1 MIMSDSISTIHGV
14 GPKTE
19 KLLQKLGVYTI
30 EDMLLAFPRDYKKIP
45 EITKINQIQ
54 SEREYVFQVQIVG
67 TPVVKKTKNMQ
78 IVIARAADDSGM
90 VEAVWYHMPYL
101 KNQLMQR
108 RECILY
114 GKTVY
119 KNGSY
124 QMEQPEILKTEQYM
138 QMSEGLQPVYNLTK
152 GITNK
157 QYTKYLK
164 EAMESLG
171 EEQDFLP
178 LSIRLRHHLLSRN
191 DALRAVHF
199 PETMEQLTVARRR
212 LVFDELFLFMLKMQ
226 HFKEHNSRIPNHFP
240 LSRDSYGKELL
251 EKLPFPLTGA
261 QQRVLQEMER
271 DLEGPDTMQ
280 RLLQGDVGSGKTIL
294 AYLIMVRMADSG
306 RQSAIM
312 APTEVLA
319 RQHYETFRGWNEQ
332 FGLSHPLILLT
343 GSMTP
348 KQKREACQRILS
360 EPDAIIIGTHA
371 LIQEKVTYQNLALVV
386 TDEQHRFGV
395 RQRETFSE
403 KGMEQPHVLVMSA
416 TPIPRTLA
424 IILYG
429 DLDISVLDELPAK
442 RLPIKSCV
450 VGAEK
455 RTTSWNFIK
464 KEIESGHQAYLICPL
479 VEESE
484 DEEMDLEDVVNYTQK
499 LQHYFPDLSIAYLHG
514 KMKTVEKNEI
524 MERFAAND
532 IQILVSTTVIEV
544 GINVPNAT
552 VMMIENADRFGLA
565 QLHQLRGRV
574 GRGDAQSY
582 CIMINTSDSDRAKER
597 LDILNHSNDGFEI
610 AGKDLKLRGPG
621 DFFGIRQSGMMEFA
635 IADIYQD
642 ADVLMIASEEAKDYM
657 ASCLDDPANADEML
671 EAELTRQY
679 DRYEKRIN
687 L

>member
-1 MIMSDSISTIHGV
+1 MSISDSISTIHGV

-45 EITKINQIQ
+45 GISSINQIQ
-54 SEREYVFQVQIVG
+54 GEREYVFRVQIVG
-67 TPVVKKTKNMQ
+67 TPVIKRTKNLQ
-78 IVIARAADDSGM
+78 LVIARASDQTG
-90 VEAVWYHMPYL
+90 VIEAVWYHMPYL
-101 KNQLMQR
+101 KNQLLQK

-124 QMEQPEILKTEQYM
+124 QMEQPEILGIDQYHGM
-138 QMSEGLQPVYNLTK
+138 CDGLQPVYNLTK

-164 EAMESLG
+164 EALESLWK
-171 EEQDFLP
+171 ERDFLP
-178 LSIRLRHHLLSRN
+178 LSIRIKHGFMDRN
-191 DALRAVHF
+191 EAIRAVHF
-199 PETMEQLTVARRR
+199 PENMESLTTARRR
-212 LVFDELFLFMLKMQ
+212 LVFDELFLFLLKMQ
-226 HFKEHNSRIPNHFP
+226 RFKEHNSRIPNHFP
-240 LSRDSYGKELL
+240 LPQDNYGAELL
-251 EKLPFPLTGA
+251 QKLPFPLTKA
-261 QQRVLQEMER
+261 QQRALSEMEQ

-294 AYLIMVRMADSG
+294 AYLLMVRMAKSG

-319 RQHYETFRGWNEQ
+319 KQHFDTFFGWNEQ
-332 FGLSHPLILLT
+332 FGLEIPLILLT
-343 GSMTP
+343 GSLTA
-348 KQKREACQRILS
+348 KQKKMAYQKILDC
-360 EPDAIIIGTHA
+360 PDAMIIGTHA
-371 LIQEKVTYQNLALVV
+371 LIQEKVVYQNLALVV

-395 RQRETFSE
+395 RQRETFSG

-429 DLDISVLDELPAK
+429 DLDISVVDELPAK

-450 VGAEK
+450 VGINQRK
-455 RTTSWNFIK
+455 TSWNFIR
-464 KEIESGHQAYLICPL
+464 KEIAQGHQAYVICPL

-484 DEEMDLEDVVNYTQK
+484 DENTELEDVITYTQK
-499 LQHYFPDLSIAYLHG
+499 LKKYFPDFSIAYLHG
-514 KMKTVEKNEI
+514 KMKPAEKNDI
-524 MERFAAND
+524 MERFAANE

-552 VMMIENADRFGLA
+552 VMMIENAERFGLA

-582 CIMINTSDSDRAKER
+582 CIMINGSDSDRAKER
-597 LDILNHSNDGFEI
+597 LEILNQSNDGFEI

-642 ADVLMIASEEAKDYM
+642 ADVLKLAFDEVKDYETR
-657 ASCLDDPANADEML
+657 CLDDPAQVDELL
-671 EAELTRQY
+671 ETQLERKLERQ
-679 DRYEKRIN
+679 EKRIN